1 MQIYKITNLV
11 NNKIYIGKDT
21 VSDKN
26 YYGSG
31 VLIKRAIEKYG
42 IKNLKKE
49 IIEECVSN
57 DELCLKEKYW
67 IEHFNST
74 NLKIGY
80 NISRGGDGGDT
91 LSNNPNLE
99 IIKSKISNV
108 RKGKKYEDLF
118 SIDKVVQYKEKLAK
132 NLTKRLKGKSLE
144 ELYGIKK
151 AKEIKEKQSKTRQEL
166 SKLKP
171 KKVTLK
177 KTPKE
182 IENKK
187 IEQLKKR
194 YYEIN
199 DFDVLKSR
207 YFGYRKRKNLDL
219 FIKVIGEDKY
229 NKIVEYLEK
238 PFKHKKESI
247 EKIKND
253 RIKKFI
259 ERKNKLLKFLLNNPN
274 KTRNDYYKS
283 LNKSQISRKIR
294 NFLHGELSYLL
305 TENEKELL
313 RKRPKLSH
321 NISEETMLSIKT
333 KLGKKVL
340 IDNIKY
346 ISTSEASKILN
357 IDRGTIRFRLKSDN
371 YPNYKYL

>member
-42 IKNLKKE
+42 IKNFKKE